1 MYSVSTYQSFP
12 SVLPVLKPF
21 LSGGDF
27 KEDQHP
33 VTLNISSRAYVW
45 DVDLYEFL
53 ENVCEPKDFHIVVV
67 LSVSFQVADFT
78 KYIAGG

>member
-1 MYSVSTYQSFP
+1 MYTVSTYHSFP

-33 VTLNISSRAYVW
+33 VTLNISSWAYVW
-45 DVDLYEFL
+45 AVDLIFL
-53 ENVCEPKDFHIVVV
+53 ENICEPKDFHIVVV
-67 LSVSFQVADFT
+67 LSVSFQEADST
-78 KYIAGG
+78 KYIASG

>member
-1 MYSVSTYQSFP
+1 MYSVSTYQRAP

-45 DVDLYEFL
+45 DVDLY
-53 ENVCEPKDFHIVVV
+53 
-67 LSVSFQVADFT
+67 S
-78 KYIAGG
+78 